1 MILLA
6 ISLIR
11 IIELRSLSL
20 LLILIVVIMVVTT
33 VLTTSVMT
41 MCEAVIA
48 LWIWSTIKSTP
59 CTRNFLLLVLIR
71 YTLYQLRI
79 LWSGHRFYVSFN
91 LRLALARL
99 TQHELA
105 EFFTLDLTINLV
117 CQLTYML

>member
-99 TQHELA
+99 TKHELA
-105 EFFTLDLTINLV
+105 ELFTLNLTINLV
-117 CQLTYML
+117 C